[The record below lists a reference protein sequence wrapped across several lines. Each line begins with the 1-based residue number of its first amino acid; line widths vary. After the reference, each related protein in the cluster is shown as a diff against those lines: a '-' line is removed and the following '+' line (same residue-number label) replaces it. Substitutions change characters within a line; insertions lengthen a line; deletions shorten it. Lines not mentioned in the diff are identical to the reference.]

1 MTTRTLVLS
10 ALFTALLCALAIV
23 PPIPM
28 PLVPV
33 PLTLQ
38 TLVVMLAGLVIGPR
52 AAGLSVLLY
61 VVLAAIGFPVLPGAR
76 GGLAVLLGPTGGFLL
91 GMIPGAM
98 VTGWLSKASLFGDT
112 RAPSAIQT
120 NDQMNNQKNG
130 RDWVAIARNTLAAL
144 LGGVAVVYLVGVPW
158 LSIVTGMSLV
168 KAINVIV
175 VFLPGDLI
183 KAVVAAFLAQ
193 RVRRFLV

>member
-10 ALFTALLCALAIV
+10 ALFTALLCALAVV

-38 TLVVMLAGLVIGPR
+38 TLIVMLAGLVVGPR
-52 AAGLSVLLY
+52 AAGLAVLIY

-76 GGLAVLLGPTGGFLL
+76 GGLGVLLGPTGGFLV

-98 VTGWLSKASLFGDT
+98 VVGWLAT
-112 RAPSAIQT
+112 RAIEGKP
-120 NDQMNNQKNG
+120 
-130 RDWVAIARNTLAAL
+130 WLHIARNTLAAV
-144 LGGVAVVYLVGVPW
+144 LGGIVVIYLVGVPW
-158 LSIVTGMSLV
+158 LAIVTGMPFA
-168 KAINVIV
+168 KAINVVV
-175 VFLPGDLI
+175 VFLPGDFI

-193 RVRRFLV
+193 RVNRFLV

>member
-38 TLVVMLAGLVIGPR
+38 TLVVMLAGLIIGPR

-98 VTGWLSKASLFGDT
+98 VTGWLARSSLFGGT
-112 RAPSAIQT
+112 LAPSAIQT
-120 NDQMNNQKNG
+120 NNQTNG
-130 RDWVAIARNTLAAL
+130 RAWVAIARNTLAAL
-144 LGGVAVVYLVGVPW
+144 VGGVAVVYLIGVPW
-158 LSIVTGMSLV
+158 LSVVTGMTLI

-193 RVRRFLV
+193 RVRRFLI

>member
-1 MTTRTLVLS
+1 
-10 ALFTALLCALAIV
+10 
-23 PPIPM
+23 M

-38 TLVVMLAGLVIGPR
+38 TLVVMLAGLIIGPR

-98 VTGWLSKASLFGDT
+98 VTAWLARASFFGGT
-112 RAPSAIQT
+112 HPPSAIQT
-120 NDQMNNQKNG
+120 NNQTNN
-130 RDWVAIARNTLAAL
+130 RAWVAVVRNTLAAL
-144 LGGVAVVYLVGVPW
+144 VGGVAVVYLIGVPW
-158 LSIVTGMSLV
+158 LSIVTGMTLV
-168 KAINVIV
+168 KALNVIV

-183 KAVVAAFLAQ
+183 KAVVAAILAQ

>member
-10 ALFTALLCALAIV
+10 ALFTALLCALAVV

-38 TLVVMLAGLVIGPR
+38 TLVVMLAGLVVGPR
-52 AAGLSVLLY
+52 AAGLAVLIY

-76 GGLAVLLGPTGGFLL
+76 GGLGVLLGPTGGFLL

-98 VTGWLSKASLFGDT
+98 VVGWLAT
-112 RAPSAIQT
+112 RAIEGKP
-120 NDQMNNQKNG
+120 
-130 RDWVAIARNTLAAL
+130 WLHIARNALAAV
-144 LGGVAVVYLVGVPW
+144 LGGIVVIYVVGVPW
-158 LSIVTGMSLV
+158 LAIVTGMPFA
-168 KAINVIV
+168 KAINVVV
-175 VFLPGDLI
+175 VFLPGDFI
-183 KAVVAAFLAQ
+183 KAIVAACLAQ
-193 RVRRFLV
+193 RVNRFLV

>member
-38 TLVVMLAGLVIGPR
+38 TLVVMLAGLIIGPR

-61 VVLAAIGFPVLPGAR
+61 AVLAAIGFPVLPGAR

-91 GMIPGAM
+91 GMILGAI
-98 VTGWLSKASLFGDT
+98 VTGWLAKVSLFGPAG
-112 RAPSAIQT
+112 APATMQT
-120 NDQMNNQKNG
+120 ND
-130 RDWVAIARNTLAAL
+130 RAWVAITRNTLAAL
-144 LGGVAVVYLVGVPW
+144 VGGVVVVYLVGVPW
-158 LSIVTGMSLV
+158 LSVVTGMSLG
-168 KAINVIV
+168 KALNVIV

-183 KAVVAAFLAQ
+183 KAVLAAFLAQ
-193 RVRRFLV
+193 RVRRFFI

>member
-98 VTGWLSKASLFGDT
+98 VTGWLAKASLFGGT

-120 NDQMNNQKNG
+120 NDQKNG
-130 RDWVAIARNTLAAL
+130 RAWVAIARNTLAAL
-144 LGGVAVVYLVGVPW
+144 VGGVAVVYLVGVPW

-175 VFLPGDLI
+175 VFLPGDVI

>member
-1 MTTRTLVLS
+1 
-10 ALFTALLCALAIV
+10 
-23 PPIPM
+23 M

-38 TLVVMLAGLVIGPR
+38 TLVVMLAGLIIGPR

-76 GGLAVLLGPTGGFLL
+76 GGLAVLFGPTGGFLL

-98 VTGWLSKASLFGDT
+98 VTGWLATGDT
-112 RAPSAIQT
+112 TTAGTRFAI
-120 NDQMNNQKNG
+120 
-130 RDWVAIARNTLAAL
+130 VRNIMAAL
-144 LGGVAVVYLVGVPW
+144 AGGLVVVYLVGVPW
-158 LSIVTGMSLV
+158 LSIVTGMSLA
-168 KAINVIV
+168 KALNVIV
-175 VFLPGDLI
+175 VFLPGDFI
-183 KAVVAAFLAQ
+183 KAVVAALLAQ

>member
-98 VTGWLSKASLFGDT
+98 VTGWLARVSLLGST
-112 RAPSAIQT
+112 LGPGTIQT
-120 NDQMNNQKNG
+120 NG
-130 RDWVAIARNTLAAL
+130 RAWVAIARNTLAAL
-144 LGGVAVVYLVGVPW
+144 VGGVLVVYLVGVPW
-158 LSIVTGMSLV
+158 LSVVTGMSLV

>member
-98 VTGWLSKASLFGDT
+98 VTGWLAKVSLLGST
-112 RAPSAIQT
+112 LAPRTIQT
-120 NDQMNNQKNG
+120 ND
-130 RDWVAIARNTLAAL
+130 RAWVAIARNTLAAL
-144 LGGVAVVYLVGVPW
+144 VGGVLVVYLVGVPW
-158 LSIVTGMSLV
+158 LSVVTGMSLV

>member
-10 ALFTALLCALAIV
+10 ALFAALLCALALV

-38 TLVVMLAGLVIGPR
+38 TLVVMLAGLVVGPR
-52 AAGLSVLLY
+52 AAGLAVLIY

-76 GGLAVLLGPTGGFLL
+76 GGLGVLLGPTGGFLL

-98 VTGWLSKASLFGDT
+98 VVGWLAT
-112 RAPSAIQT
+112 RAIEG
-120 NDQMNNQKNG
+120 KL
-130 RDWVAIARNTLAAL
+130 WLHIARNTLAAV
-144 LGGVAVVYLVGVPW
+144 LGGIVVIYLVGVPW
-158 LSIVTGMSLV
+158 LAIVTGMPFA
-168 KAINVIV
+168 KAINVVV
-175 VFLPGDLI
+175 VFLPGDFI

-193 RVRRFLV
+193 RVNRFLV

>member
-120 NDQMNNQKNG
+120 NDQKNG
-130 RDWVAIARNTLAAL
+130 RAWVAIARNTLAAL
-144 LGGVAVVYLVGVPW
+144 VGGVAVVYLVGVPW
-158 LSIVTGMSLV
+158 LSIVTGMSLI

-183 KAVVAAFLAQ
+183 KAVIAAFLAQ

>member
-1 MTTRTLVLS
+1 MSTRTLVLS
-10 ALFTALLCALAIV
+10 ALFTALLCALAVV

-38 TLVVMLAGLVIGPR
+38 TLIVMLAGLVVGPR
-52 AAGLSVLLY
+52 AAGLAVLIY

-76 GGLAVLLGPTGGFLL
+76 GGLGVLLGPTGGFLL

-98 VTGWLSKASLFGDT
+98 VVGWLAT
-112 RAPSAIQT
+112 RATEGKP
-120 NDQMNNQKNG
+120 
-130 RDWVAIARNTLAAL
+130 WLHIARNTLAAV
-144 LGGVAVVYLVGVPW
+144 LGGIVVIYLVGVPW
-158 LSIVTGMSLV
+158 LAIVTGMPFT
-168 KAINVIV
+168 KAINVVV
-175 VFLPGDLI
+175 VFLPGDFI

-193 RVRRFLV
+193 RVNRFLV

>member
-38 TLVVMLAGLVIGPR
+38 TLVVMLAGLIIGPR

-98 VTGWLSKASLFGDT
+98 VTGWLAKVSLFGPT
-112 RAPSAIQT
+112 GAPATMQT
-120 NDQMNNQKNG
+120 ND
-130 RDWVAIARNTLAAL
+130 RTWVAITRNTLAAL
-144 LGGVAVVYLVGVPW
+144 VGGVAMVYLVGVPW
-158 LSIVTGMSLV
+158 LSVVTGMSLV
-168 KAINVIV
+168 KALNVIV

-183 KAVVAAFLAQ
+183 KAVLAAFLAQ
-193 RVRRFLV
+193 RVRRFLI

>member
-61 VVLAAIGFPVLPGAR
+61 VVLAAIGFPVLPD
-76 GGLAVLLGPTGGFLL
+76 V
-91 GMIPGAM
+91 
-98 VTGWLSKASLFGDT
+98 
-112 RAPSAIQT
+112 
-120 NDQMNNQKNG
+120 
-130 RDWVAIARNTLAAL
+130 
-144 LGGVAVVYLVGVPW
+144 
-158 LSIVTGMSLV
+158 
-168 KAINVIV
+168 
-175 VFLPGDLI
+175 
-183 KAVVAAFLAQ
+183 
-193 RVRRFLV
+193 

>member
-28 PLVPV
+28 PFVPV

-38 TLVVMLAGLVIGPR
+38 TLVVMLAGLIIGPR
-52 AAGLSVLLY
+52 AAGLSVLVY

-98 VTGWLSKASLFGDT
+98 VTGWLARSSFAGGTHSQL
-112 RAPSAIQT
+112 
-120 NDQMNNQKNG
+120 NG
-130 RDWVAIARNTLAAL
+130 RIGLAIVRNTLAAL
-144 LGGVAVVYLVGVPW
+144 VGGVVVVYLVGVPW
-158 LSIVTGMSLV
+158 LSVVTGMSLT
-168 KAINVIV
+168 KALNVIV

-193 RVRRFLV
+193 RVRRFLL

>member
-38 TLVVMLAGLVIGPR
+38 TLVVMLAGLIIGPR

-98 VTGWLSKASLFGDT
+98 VTGWLAKVSLFGGT
-112 RAPSAIQT
+112 LAPSTIQT
-120 NDQMNNQKNG
+120 ND
-130 RDWVAIARNTLAAL
+130 RAWVPIARNTLAAL
-144 LGGVAVVYLVGVPW
+144 VGGVAVVYLVGVPW

-168 KAINVIV
+168 KALNVIV
-175 VFLPGDLI
+175 VFLPGDFI
-183 KAVVAAFLAQ
+183 KAVVAAYLAH

>member
-120 NDQMNNQKNG
+120 NDQKNG
-130 RDWVAIARNTLAAL
+130 RAWVAIARNTLAAL
-144 LGGVAVVYLVGVPW
+144 VGGVAVVYLVGVPW
-158 LSIVTGMSLV
+158 LSIVTGMSLI

>member
-1 MTTRTLVLS
+1 MSTRTLVLS

-38 TLVVMLAGLVIGPR
+38 TLVVMLAGLIIGPR

-76 GGLAVLLGPTGGFLL
+76 GGLAVLFGPTGGFLL

-98 VTGWLSKASLFGDT
+98 VTGWLATGDT
-112 RAPSAIQT
+112 TTAGTRFAI
-120 NDQMNNQKNG
+120 
-130 RDWVAIARNTLAAL
+130 VRNIMAAL
-144 LGGVAVVYLVGVPW
+144 AGGLVVVYLVGVPW
-158 LSIVTGMSLV
+158 LSIVTGMSLA
-168 KAINVIV
+168 KALNVIV
-175 VFLPGDLI
+175 VFLPGDFI
-183 KAVVAAFLAQ
+183 KAVVAALLAQ